1 MSNVNLRKVMEI
13 EYKKCLLDATYFI
26 KKYVLI
32 QHPTKGRVEFKLY
45 PYQEKTLKEFQNND
59 RNIVLKSRQMG
70 ISTLCAAYIL
80 WLMVFHTDKNCL
92 IISKTQDAAKEV
104 VTKVRFANDNLPSW
118 LKVEATEDNRLSLRL
133 KNGSQVKSV
142 SSSKDSARSGAISLL
157 IMDEAAFMEYAED
170 IWTAAQPTLS
180 TGGRA
185 IVLSTPNGTGNWFH
199 KMWVEGESGKNG
211 FNTIRLKWNLHPER
225 DQAWR
230 DKQTENLGVR
240 QAAQECDTDFS
251 SSGNTVIQAKDITH
265 YEQKIIDPIEKR
277 GPLQEFWIW
286 KYVNYQKSYI
296 ITADVARGDG
306 TDWHAFQIMDLET
319 MEQVGEYEGRMSTK
333 EYGRFLVTVATEY
346 NKALLVIEN
355 ATYGWAVIQEVIDL
369 KYENLFY
376 SSSDLLYVDVE
387 AQMTNR
393 INQQE
398 KKMVPGF
405 TTSHKSRPLVISK
418 LELLMENHE
427 ADIKSSRLV
436 EQFKTF
442 IWKNGKAEAA
452 NGYNDDIIM
461 SYGIALWL
469 RDTALRLQGLSIEL
483 TKSMLNGIGSSNVNM
498 SDKNYNLGG
507 IYRSPNAPVRDPWT
521 LQIGGM
527 SENLTWL
534 IR

>member
-1 MSNVNLRKVMEI
+1 MSNANLRKVMEM

-45 PYQEKTLKEFQNND
+45 PYQETTLKEFQEND

-157 IMDEAAFMEYAED
+157 IMDEAAFMEYSED

-199 KMWVEGESGKNG
+199 KMWVDGESGKNG

-251 SSGNTVIQAKDITH
+251 SSGNTVIRAEDIAY
-265 YEQKIIDPIEKR
+265 YEERIIPPVEKR
-277 GPLQEFWIW
+277 GPLSEFWIW
-286 KYVNYQKSYI
+286 KYVDYNRSYMLV
-296 ITADVARGDG
+296 ADVARGDG
-306 TDWHAFQIMDLET
+306 TDWNAFQIIDVETLE
-319 MEQVGEYEGRMSTK
+319 QIGEYEGKMSTK
-333 EYGRFLVTVATEY
+333 EYGRFLVSVATEY
-346 NKALLVIEN
+346 NKAILIVEN
-355 ATYGWAVIQEVIDL
+355 ASYGWAVIQEIIDL
-369 KYENLFY
+369 GYDNLFY

-387 AQMTNR
+387 SQMTNK
-393 INQQE
+393 INADE
-398 KKMVPGF
+398 RKMLPGF
-405 TTSHKSRPLVISK
+405 TTSGRSRPLVISK
-418 LELLMENHE
+418 LELSMQEKR
-427 ADIKSSRLV
+427 ASIKSARLV
-436 EQFKTF
+436 EQLKTF
-442 IWKNGKAEAA
+442 IWKGSKAEAA
-452 NGYNDDIIM
+452 PGYNDDIIM
-461 SYGIALWL
+461 SYGISMWV
-469 RDTALRLQGLSIEL
+469 RDTALRLRTQSIEL
-483 TKSMLNGIGSSNVNM
+483 TRTMLGGIGSSIKDNTGFNV
-498 SDKNYNLGG
+498 GG
-507 IYRSPNAPVRDPWT
+507 VYRSPNAPARNPWEM
-521 LQIGGM
+521 QIGGR
-527 SENLTWL
+527 SESLNWL